1 MSLRK
6 KSDLDDISG
15 KVFDEKVARRLLPY
29 LRAHLAPLG
38 FAMILVFISAGVA
51 LYTPKLLGQIVDRA
65 LIPRDLG
72 LLYSL
77 VLLYGGLELLR
88 LIAIYLQ
95 SYGLQKVGQSVMQ
108 SIRTD
113 LFGRLLRMPVSFFD
127 QNPTGRLV
135 TRVTND
141 TMNLS
146 ELFSSGFVMLLSDVI
161 LIVGVIT
168 AMLLLHFK
176 LGLLVI
182 SVFPLMIVTMIY
194 FSHRL
199 RGAFRR
205 SRESLA
211 KVNGFFAE
219 RMAGMPVVQLMERED
234 FERRSF
240 SDLSREFRD
249 RQFEGVYLYSL
260 FHPAITILGGA
271 SVAFALWYG
280 PLYISAGE
288 IALGTFISFLAYAQ
302 VLYQPVRN
310 ITDRYNI
317 FLAAMSSAERI
328 FSLLDM
334 PEEEGLRAV
343 GERGVESLGAL
354 EFDNVTFSYPVV
366 DEAERP
372 PALAGVS
379 FTVRE
384 NETVAI
390 VGHTGAGKTTVTSLL
405 FRFYEPASGRILLG
419 GADIRTLAKRELR
432 ERIGI
437 VQQDV
442 FLFSGTLR
450 ENLALLRRGLLDAE
464 ILAGCAATGFSRVLA
479 RMPLGLD
486 TELDERGSNLSMG
499 ERQILAFTRV
509 YLQRPD
515 ILVLD
520 EATSSVDR
528 ESEILLQDATLGL
541 MKGRT
546 CLVIAHRLETVRH
559 ADRILVLERGKLAES
574 GTHDELLER
583 DGLYA
588 RFVRFQEG
596 AGAGSGSGSGHGAV
610 SGAGSGG
617 GSGAGS
623 DS

>member
-1 MSLRK
+1 MK
-6 KSDLDDISG
+6 KKPDLDDISG
-15 KVFDEKVARRLLPY
+15 KVFDEKVARRMLPY
-29 LRAHLAPLG
+29 LRPHLIPISG
-38 FAMILVFISAGVA
+38 AMILVFISAGVS

-65 LIPRDLG
+65 LIPRNMDL
-72 LLYSL
+72 LFWL
-77 VLLYGGLELLR
+77 VGLYGGLEILR
-88 LIAIYLQ
+88 LLAIYFQ
-95 SYGLQKVGQSVMQ
+95 SYGLQRLGQTVMQ

-113 LFGRLLRMPVSFFD
+113 LFGRLLRMPVAFFD

-146 ELFSSGFVMLLSDVI
+146 ELFSSGFVMLLSDII

-176 LGLLVI
+176 LGLLVV
-182 SVFPLMIVTMIY
+182 SVFPLMVVAMVF
-194 FSHRL
+194 FSRRL
-199 RGAFRR
+199 RVAFRR

-219 RMAGMPVVQLMERED
+219 QMAGMPVVQLMEREEY
-234 FERRSF
+234 ERRSF
-240 SDLSREFRD
+240 ADLSLEYRN

-260 FHPAITILGGA
+260 FHPTITVLGGA
-271 SVAFALWYG
+271 SVAIALWYG
-280 PLYISAGE
+280 PLYISFGE
-288 IALGTFISFLAYAQ
+288 IALGTFVSFLAYAQ

-334 PEEEGLRAV
+334 PEEEGLRGSAE
-343 GERGVESLGAL
+343 ERAAGGSLGAL
-354 EFDNVTFSYPVV
+354 EFRDVTFSYPVV
-366 DEAERP
+366 DEPDRA

-384 NETVAI
+384 NETLAI
-390 VGHTGAGKTTVTSLL
+390 VGHTGAGKTTITSLL
-405 FRFYEPASGRILLG
+405 FRFYEPGGGCILLDG
-419 GADIRTLAKRELR
+419 RDLRAIPKRELR
-432 ERIGI
+432 ERIGF
-437 VQQDV
+437 VQQEV

-450 ENLALLRRGLLDAE
+450 ENLALLRRGLSDAE
-464 ILAGCAATGFSRVLA
+464 ILAGCARTGFSRVLA
-479 RMPLGLD
+479 RLPLGLD

-509 YLQRPD
+509 FLQRPD

-528 ESEILLQDATLGL
+528 ESELLLQAATAEL

-559 ADRILVLERGKLAES
+559 ADRILVLERGRLMEEGSHAE
-574 GTHDELLER
+574 LMAR
-583 DGLYA
+583 AGLYA
-588 RFVRFQEG
+588 RFVSAQES
-596 AGAGSGSGSGHGAV
+596 AGVLH
-610 SGAGSGG
+610 
-617 GSGAGS
+617 
-623 DS
+623 